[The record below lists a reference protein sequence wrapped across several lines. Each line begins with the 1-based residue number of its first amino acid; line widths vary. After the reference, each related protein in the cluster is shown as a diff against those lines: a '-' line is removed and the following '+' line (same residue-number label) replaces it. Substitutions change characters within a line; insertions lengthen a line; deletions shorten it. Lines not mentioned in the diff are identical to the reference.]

1 MHNNYSV
8 LHFHFWDHHKS
19 LTVTKSIS
27 LLQTV
32 IQVTCNRCVTLP
44 IVYLK
49 VVALHQ
55 LLVSLHMLQYTSYMS
70 YYTLVTCS
78 KTPKSNPAV
87 TVALH
92 YTQVTYNS
100 CLTLHTS
107 YL

>member
-55 LLVSLHMLQYTSYMS
+55 LLVIFTLS

>member
-55 LLVSLHMLQYTSYMS
+55 LLVISTHCYSTP
-70 YYTLVTCS
+70 VTCHI
-78 KTPKSNPAV
+78 T
-87 TVALH
+87 H
-92 YTQVTYNS
+92 
-100 CLTLHTS
+100 
-107 YL
+107 

>member
-55 LLVSLHMLQYTSYMS
+55 LLVIFTHCYSTP
-70 YYTLVTCS
+70 VTCYI
-78 KTPKSNPAV
+78 T
-87 TVALH
+87 H
-92 YTQVTYNS
+92 
-100 CLTLHTS
+100 
-107 YL
+107 